1 MSFWDS
7 SRSTVSNA
15 AALVPLAAGQH
26 HVACTIAL
34 KTFALLCPVQVPA
47 YWVAQLQMEMLA
59 SGTHSIVL
67 LSRSATKVT
76 QIVCLAGPPRTGA
89 GV

>member
-1 MSFWDS
+1 MA
-7 SRSTVSNA
+7 RTV
-15 AALVPLAAGQH
+15 
-26 HVACTIAL
+26 AL

-67 LSRSATKVT
+67 LSRSATKVPRS
-76 QIVCLAGPPRTGA
+76 VSLAKRKFPLALVLNFEHGSSKCAWWRRA
-89 GV
+89 F